1 MDLVSELEVSPQ
13 YLRDAIEIEMQKNDD
28 PKQAAIIAIQK
39 IKSNKSY
46 YQEHYGLVD
55 FSDMT
60 KAGNERS
67 NHKYLFR
74 KPDGKGG
81 WNYIYKED
89 VNKKKKIIQKIK
101 KEDSKDQTQTENF
114 KKWFG
119 DSKVVD
125 ENGKPLVVY
134 HGTTASFNE
143 FKAGG
148 SANMIGGIYFTPD
161 SKLAFGYTE
170 TDHPIG
176 EKKVISAYV
185 SIKNPAPHDVIK
197 SLKGL
202 YGFDRMRKL
211 QSMGYDGVID
221 FFPNEIIAFSPS
233 QIKSATGNNGNFDPK
248 NSDMTKATQLQIG
261 TKLESE
267 HKETFQFIKQYLKDH
282 GKLPPEQEVYKH
294 IAENHLDEFKNYY
307 TKLIEMESKMK
318 KEDMKKARNTKYIKK
333 IPDGKGG
340 FRYIYENN
348 NEHNKQELNNGSYLD
363 NKKIPKTGEKVF
375 FLKGQFGDNVDSGII
390 DTITNIDNKG
400 LSNTYLNIKD
410 KNGNNHHI
418 NIAQVY
424 DHKPKKIEIEDQYGK
439 VKMWKAMFFSM
450 LKGEHKG
457 PHKYYKKIPKPTGKG
472 FLYFYTKD
480 QYDQY
485 SKKEKK
491 NEAEESTT
499 FNVLSIIKNLFGLQT
514 ESDAKNKI
522 KQDYKNK
529 EIETKYS
536 ISLQDYANHIREYF
550 MNKDIWSAFV
560 DRSKLPDNTQKS
572 KISIPVKIGIIKDLH
587 REYGNM
593 EPVKAV
599 ESVPVQ
605 AAPENS
611 EIQSEGGYSIG
622 ESVIYKNG
630 ETVKIVKIRK
640 GTVDRDYN
648 GRKVNDPYSIV
659 FYTVEF
665 PDGEKQTVGIEDFKK
680 ISENNFE
687 TMPESEPAKEVQA
700 QTKDKEIVK
709 EISDAKPD
717 NRAETEAKILNLP
730 KEPWAITFN
739 EYKKQLMEFRDA
751 SIIKQLQNRIEF
763 YKKQLLRKNEIHG
776 NVEIWENGIK
786 SNTSV
791 YETYLEKFLSGE
803 IDDRLKPNPSWDYL
817 QKQYDQLKNKE
828 SDEGK
833 SLRRKLNGRE
843 NKARTE
849 HARLINN
856 AIKNGKVVPANVL
869 KEYPELQEES
879 KNIIQTPDINYI
891 PTETTRDIYVEGVVS
906 EQNKRTLKIKDY
918 SQISAK
924 DVFLANEENILNVPR
939 PSYIP
944 EMNLDDFA
952 GYQGRNQNFDVA
964 RIGVNQYIIVDKRY
978 SYQKN
983 TGWRTRNMPIIKED
997 EERDHISD
1005 SNYFLMNAET
1015 LAATWDYYRKL
1026 FKATEIKKHEE
1037 KQDREEAHYNT
1048 QKAKM
1053 LASGRDWPYAPF
1065 KRKGVRPKEAQP
1077 DSNRMSLS
1085 QGRFIQDIE
1094 GRTGSID
1101 DMRKGLLNMQVFTN
1115 YQTMLRELE
1124 YKINDLRM
1132 QKAYDDENNTYSK
1145 GEETS
1150 YGDSGLK
1157 NDLLKSYGV
1166 KVKRQNGTEIDDQDI
1181 AKIGMVLE
1189 DIYSVFGNRKSM
1201 SEKYGLKISYA
1212 GEKRMHASKAIGFFI
1227 QQRKCIAISD
1237 TGISGRGFTV
1247 AHEFAHFID
1256 SYLGEKIGNHHVS
1269 DQEGHLASDIAKKF
1283 RNNFVLSDKVGPQA
1297 AQYYN
1302 RTCECFARAMEQYY
1316 SIKQDVQNELYET
1329 QNKSGAYVRHDF
1341 FVKEIMPMCEKFLT
1355 ENDTLLKAIKN
1366 NMVDL
1371 LTKNQIIKRFNSET
1385 HQFEYIRKK

>member
-28 PKQAAIIAIQK
+28 PKQAALIAIQK

-46 YQEHYGLVD
+46 YQDQYGLVD

-81 WNYIYKED
+81 WNYIYRED
-89 VNKKKKIIQKIK
+89 LNKKKKIVEENNENNNNKNKLKYIYYNYRRNNEELDESIIFASNDPGSSRHYGNILRIMKPTNKTLNGPNEELFQLAQDFFKEQGLDIPSKNEIVKELNPENIVSNAGAWDNVDFINFLYDKNFFSKYDGIITNDGAIFFESNKQNTIGIK
-101 KEDSKDQTQTENF
+101 KLKEDEEITEN
-114 KKWFG
+114 
-119 DSKVVD
+119 
-125 ENGKPLVVY
+125 EIM
-134 HGTTASFNE
+134 
-143 FKAGG
+143 
-148 SANMIGGIYFTPD
+148 NM
-161 SKLAFGYTE
+161 
-170 TDHPIG
+170 
-176 EKKVISAYV
+176 
-185 SIKNPAPHDVIK
+185 
-197 SLKGL
+197 
-202 YGFDRMRKL
+202 
-211 QSMGYDGVID
+211 Q
-221 FFPNEIIAFSPS
+221 
-233 QIKSATGNNGNFDPK
+233 
-248 NSDMTKATQLQIG
+248 KATQLQIG

-282 GKLPPEQEVYKH
+282 GKLPPEKEVYKH

-318 KEDMKKARNTKYIKK
+318 KEDMKKAF
-333 IPDGKGG
+333 
-340 FRYIYENN
+340 FR
-348 NEHNKQELNNGSYLD
+348 
-363 NKKIPKTGEKVF
+363 
-375 FLKGQFGDNVDSGII
+375 
-390 DTITNIDNKG
+390 
-400 LSNTYLNIKD
+400 
-410 KNGNNHHI
+410 
-418 NIAQVY
+418 
-424 DHKPKKIEIEDQYGK
+424 
-439 VKMWKAMFFSM
+439 M

-1065 KRKGVRPKEAQP
+1065 KRKGVRPKKAQP

-1094 GRTGSID
+1094 GLTGSID